1 MIEHRKLL
9 SFVMVTFLMIS
20 CSDPK
25 ESFEAD
31 FGAPYRIVESDNL
44 PKIEGDSLQICLR
57 WEGCGDSA
65 DYEFLLDYEMVG
77 EVQNIWLEKMVD
89 ESCRAVFET
98 EMSFLLPHAVSGS
111 MRIQLMN
118 PEGNDFALR

>member
-1 MIEHRKLL
+1 VL
-9 SFVMVTFLMIS
+9 F
-20 CSDPK
+20 K
-25 ESFEAD
+25 ESL
-31 FGAPYRIVESDNL
+31 N
-44 PKIEGDSLQICLR
+44 QIICQKLKVIH
-57 WEGCGDSA
+57 CKSVYGDSA

-98 EMSFLLPHAVSGS
+98 EMSFLLPHAVLGS